1 MVLYPFFTELLFNN
15 LIIFVVVQCENNDG
29 LCVYAVFYQVMV
41 MANQVIIFNAWVD
54 ELYSVVVACVRN

>member
-41 MANQVIIFNAWVD
+41 MANQVIIFNA
-54 ELYSVVVACVRN
+54 